1 VEIAPFEDLKL
12 GSFFRGDE
20 HERESSPDK
29 GLGMSFLWVLVELEL
44 RFSGGSDS
52 VVIVVVVKS

>member
-1 VEIAPFEDLKL
+1 L